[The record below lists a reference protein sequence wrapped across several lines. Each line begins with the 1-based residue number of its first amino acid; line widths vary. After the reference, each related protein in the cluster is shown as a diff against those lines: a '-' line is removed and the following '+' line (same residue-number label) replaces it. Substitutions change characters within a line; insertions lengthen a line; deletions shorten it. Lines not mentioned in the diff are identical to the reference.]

1 MLHSRRMM
9 PGVERLRYRIIMGN
23 KILRRSALLAAVLLI
38 SSASA
43 LAQSGTVVEEP
54 DEYGF
59 PSISCGAGRA
69 TYEYQSHSGEKL
81 VVFARKY
88 ESVKLADESL
98 ERSVKSAVKVLER
111 WNLVDEHGDP
121 IGLRVIAQ
129 FPDKAVILERK
140 GLWLSST
147 EAASL
152 ESLMKFDA
160 YEKRNRRARSSTPP
174 NKSLEMTPR

>member
-1 MLHSRRMM
+1 
-9 PGVERLRYRIIMGN
+9 MGN
-23 KILRRSALLAAVLLI
+23 KILRWSTLLAAVLLI
-38 SSASA
+38 SSTTA
-43 LAQSGTVVEEP
+43 LAQSGAGVEEP

-59 PSISCGAGRA
+59 PSITCGAGRA
-69 TYEYQSHSGEKL
+69 TYEYQSRSGEKI
-81 VVFARKY
+81 VIFARKY

-98 ERSVKSAVKVLER
+98 ERIVKSGVKVLER
-111 WNLVDEHGDP
+111 GNLVDEQGDP
-121 IGLRVIAQ
+121 IGLRVLAQ

-160 YEKRNRRARSSTPP
+160 YEKGNRHARSNTPP
-174 NKSLEMTPR
+174 NKALQLTAR